1 MSNIAIVIFGTA
13 ILSSLLTLT
22 VVALTTKYLLLPK
35 LRTYIEQELLPAAQD
50 RVRDGA
56 LEAGEELLPTVRTK
70 VKQGITDALVDAAT
84 GSVIEKAAGNVA
96 GNIEASFNNFFGKKR

>member
-1 MSNIAIVIFGTA
+1 MPDIAIVIFATA

-22 VVALTTKYLLLPK
+22 LVALVTKYLLLPK
-35 LRTYIEQELLPAAQD
+35 LQIYIEQELLPAAQE

-56 LEAGEELLPTVRTK
+56 LEAGEELIPSIREK
-70 VKQGITDALVDAAT
+70 VKQGITDALVGAAT

-96 GNIEASFNNFFGKKR
+96 GNIEAGFNNFFGKKR